1 MLAYWQIDMG
11 DFLTSTLSS
20 TNSKKKRKFAF
31 KMGATIV
38 LYLNSTKGEIIGR
51 AQYESAQDDYLVKYL
66 NGNGDFCKTW
76 VTESDISKA

>member
-11 DFLTSTLSS
+11 DFLTSTFISAG
-20 TNSKKKRKFAF
+20 KKHKFAF

-38 LYLNSTKGEIIGR
+38 IYLNGTKGEIVGR

-66 NGNGDFCKTW
+66 NGNGDLCKTW
-76 VTESDISKA
+76 FTESDISKA